1 MELSRETV
9 LVLGHRNPDTD
20 TIASAVGYAWLLNQ
34 ISDGIYMGGRIG
46 PLNPQTVFVLDR
58 FGLEAPPLIND
69 VRPHVGD
76 LAVKVDPLLADTA
89 LLAVF
94 EKIAQINHAVPVID
108 GDGAPLGIVTG
119 DRLFRHL
126 VPVVAGETTLTTALS
141 GRAAEVTETPSLI
154 LRDDE
159 NVSDVLTQVLRAEH
173 DDFVVIDDDGCYIA
187 MVTKSAL
194 LQPPRRRVVLVDHN
208 ELSQAVPGLEEAEL
222 VEVLDH
228 HRLNVLPTT
237 NPIRLQIEPV
247 GSCSTLVAERASDER
262 LSFPPAVAGL
272 LLCGILSDTL
282 HFRSPTTTQ
291 RDRAAARWLAPM
303 AGLTGP
309 GTASDMEAAVAQLAG
324 ELLASGAGLRSR
336 PSDELVTAD
345 IKYYP
350 VGEWTIGI
358 AQVEVTEFAELA
370 ERQEKLTAALN
381 NLVETQGLA
390 MAMLMV
396 TNIVSGDSRLLLA
409 GQPRLIGEMPY
420 ARLPDGAFDAPGIVS
435 RKKQLLPAVLAA
447 VSQAV

>member
-1 MELSRETV
+1 MDISQETV

-20 TIASAVGYAWLLNQ
+20 AIASAVGYAWLLNQ
-34 ISDGIYMGGRIG
+34 IGAGLYLGGRVG
-46 PLNPQTVFVLDR
+46 PLNPQTMFVLER
-58 FGLEAPPLIND
+58 FGLDVPPLTND

-76 LAVKVDPLLADTA
+76 MAEKVNPLMGDTPLLA
-89 LLAVF
+89 VC
-94 EKIAQINHAVPVID
+94 EEIARVGKAVPVVD
-108 GDGAPLGIVTG
+108 TNGAPLGLISG
-119 DRLFRHL
+119 AGLFRHL
-126 VPVVAGETTLTTALS
+126 VPALTGRSELAAALDEHAS
-141 GRAAEVTETPSLI
+141 HVIEPAALV
-154 LRDDE
+154 LREAE
-159 NVSDVLTQVLRAEH
+159 NVSDILTQVLRAEH
-173 DDFVVIDDDGCYIA
+173 DDFAVTDENGCYCS
-187 MVTKSAL
+187 MVTKAAL
-194 LQPPRRRVVLVDHN
+194 LQPTRRRVVLTDHN
-208 ELSQAVPGLEEAEL
+208 ELAQAVPGLEEAEL

-247 GSCSTLVAERASDER
+247 GSCSTLVAERASDEH
-262 LSFPPAVAGL
+262 LSFPPAIAGL

-303 AGLTGP
+303 AGLSGP
-309 GTASDMEAAVAQLAG
+309 GLTSDMETLVAQLAS
-324 ELLASGAGLRSR
+324 ELLAAGAGLRTR
-336 PSDELVTAD
+336 PADELVTAD

-350 VGEWTIGI
+350 VGDWTIGI

-370 ERQEKLTAALN
+370 ERKATLEAALQK
-381 NLVETQGLA
+381 LIESQGLT

-396 TNIVSGDSRLLLA
+396 TNIVSGDSRLLIA
-409 GQPRLIGEMPY
+409 GHPRVIGEMPY
-420 ARLPDGAFDAPGIVS
+420 ARLADGAYDAPGIVS